1 MNYINKKVY
10 LHNDNKKNL
19 SACSQQRTS
28 ESLLKDIRRN
38 TKRIF
43 TSEQKVLIV
52 MEGIRGEQ
60 SIAEL
65 CRKYGI
71 SDSTYYKWNKEFIEA
86 GKARLYGDIVREATS
101 DEVKE
106 LCQENIRLKEALADL
121 VVRYDVVKK
130 SLKLIE

>member
-1 MNYINKKVY
+1 MTT
-10 LHNDNKKNL
+10 KKNL
-19 SACSQQRTS
+19 SADSQQRTS

-43 TSEQKVLIV
+43 TSERKVLIV

-71 SDSTYYKWNKEFIEA
+71 PDSTYYKWNKEFIEA
-86 GKARLYGDIVREATS
+86 GKARLDGDIAREATS

-106 LCQENIRLKEALADL
+106 LRQENIRLKEARADFI
-121 VVRYDVVKK
+121 VRYDIVKN
-130 SLKLIE
+130 LKLIE

>member
-1 MNYINKKVY
+1 
-10 LHNDNKKNL
+10 
-19 SACSQQRTS
+19 
-28 ESLLKDIRRN
+28 
-38 TKRIF
+38 
-43 TSEQKVLIV
+43 

-60 SIAEL
+60 SITEL
-65 CRKYGI
+65 CRKYDI

-86 GKARLYGDIVREATS
+86 GKARLDGDTVREATS

-106 LCQENIRLKEALADL
+106 LRHENIRLKEALADL

>member
-1 MNYINKKVY
+1 MTT
-10 LHNDNKKNL
+10 KKNL
-19 SACSQQRTS
+19 SADSQQRTS

-52 MEGIRGEQ
+52 LEGIRGEQ

-71 SDSTYYKWNKEFIEA
+71 SDSTYYKWNKKFIEA
-86 GKARLYGDIVREATS
+86 GKARLDGDIVREATS

-106 LCQENIRLKEALADL
+106 LRQENIRLKEALADL
-121 VVRYDVVKK
+121 VVRYDVIKK
-130 SLKLIE
+130 A

>member
-1 MNYINKKVY
+1 MTT
-10 LHNDNKKNL
+10 KKNFPV
-19 SACSQQRTS
+19 SSQHGSS

-52 MEGIRGEQ
+52 MEGIRGEH
-60 SIAEL
+60 SIAEF

-86 GKARLYGDIVREATS
+86 GKARLDGDTIREATS

-106 LCQENIRLKEALADL
+106 LRQENIRLKEALADL
-121 VVRYDVVKK
+121 VVRYDVVQK

>member
-1 MNYINKKVY
+1 MTT
-10 LHNDNKKNL
+10 KKNL
-19 SACSQQRTS
+19 SADSQQRTS

-43 TSEQKVLIV
+43 TSERKVLIV
-52 MEGIRGEQ
+52 MEGIRCEQ

-65 CRKYGI
+65 CHKYGI

-86 GKARLYGDIVREATS
+86 GKARLDGDIAREATS

-106 LCQENIRLKEALADL
+106 LRQENIRLKEVRADL
-121 VVRYDVVKK
+121 VVRYDIVKN
-130 SLKLIE
+130 LKLIE

>member
-1 MNYINKKVY
+1 MTT
-10 LHNDNKKNL
+10 KKNL
-19 SACSQQRTS
+19 SAGSQQRTS

-71 SDSTYYKWNKEFIEA
+71 YYKWDKEFIEA
-86 GKARLYGDIVREATS
+86 GKARLDGDIVREATS

-106 LCQENIRLKEALADL
+106 LRQENIRLKEALADL